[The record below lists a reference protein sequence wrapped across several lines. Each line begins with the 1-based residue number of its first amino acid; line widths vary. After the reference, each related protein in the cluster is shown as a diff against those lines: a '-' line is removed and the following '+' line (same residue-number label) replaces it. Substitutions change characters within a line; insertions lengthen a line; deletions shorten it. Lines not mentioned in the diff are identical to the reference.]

1 MQTPSEPAQQA
12 GFRTRRRRLIID
24 QSRLSGFSRINELAR
39 DSASFRIIR
48 SVKKHSLGFIG
59 AGKLAGSV
67 IRGLLLKKFCGPAAI
82 IASEPNTETRT
93 QLQNDLGI
101 SFTTTNSKVAEK
113 AEIVFLGVKPQMV
126 LPALRELGGALANK
140 LVVSFAAGI
149 RIAQMEAV
157 TPARIMRVLTNTPS
171 AIGLAASAFASGS
184 RATDQDREKIRAIF
198 SAIGLAVQV
207 DDEQMDAVTA
217 LAGSGPA
224 FVYAMIEA
232 LARGGE
238 KVGLTKQ
245 SALRLAAQT
254 ARGASDLMITSEK
267 SPADLIKMVV
277 TAGGTTAAG
286 LRVMNER
293 GIADALA
300 EAVEAATK
308 RGQEMAKEN
317 L

>member
-1 MQTPSEPAQQA
+1 MPKMS
-12 GFRTRRRRLIID
+12 D
-24 QSRLSGFSRINELAR
+24 
-39 DSASFRIIR
+39 ASYRF
-48 SVKKHSLGFIG
+48 GFIG

-67 IRGLLLKKFCGPAAI
+67 IRGLLLKNFCAPGAI

-93 QLQNDLGI
+93 QLQNELGI
-101 SFTTTNSKVAEK
+101 SFTTTNTEVAKK
-113 AEIVFLGVKPQMV
+113 AEIVFLGLKPLMV
-126 LPALRELGGALANK
+126 LPVLREIGGGLANK
-140 LVVSFAAGI
+140 VVVSFAAGI

-171 AIGLAASAFASGS
+171 AIGRAASAFATGS
-184 RATDQDREKIRAIF
+184 RATEHDREKIRAMF

-232 LARGGE
+232 LAHGGE
-238 KVGLTKQ
+238 KMGLTKE

-254 ARGASDLMITSEK
+254 ALGASDLMITSEK

-277 TAGGTTAAG
+277 TPGGTTAAG
-286 LRVMNER
+286 LRVMDER
-293 GIADALA
+293 GIADAIA
-300 EAVEAATK
+300 DAVKAATE
-308 RGQEMAKEN
+308 RGQEMAHEN
-317 L
+317 R

>member
-1 MQTPSEPAQQA
+1 MS
-12 GFRTRRRRLIID
+12 D
-24 QSRLSGFSRINELAR
+24 
-39 DSASFRIIR
+39 ASYLF
-48 SVKKHSLGFIG
+48 GFIG

-67 IRGLLLKKFCGPAAI
+67 IRGLLLKNFCAPGAI

-93 QLQNDLGI
+93 QLQNELGI
-101 SFTTTNSKVAEK
+101 SFTTTNTEVAKK
-113 AEIVFLGVKPQMV
+113 AEIVFLGLKPLMV
-126 LPALRELGGALANK
+126 LPVLREIGGGLANK

-171 AIGLAASAFASGS
+171 AIGRAASAFATGS
-184 RATDQDREKIRAIF
+184 RATEHDREKIRAMF

-232 LARGGE
+232 LAHGGE
-238 KVGLTKQ
+238 KMGLTKE

-254 ARGASDLMITSEK
+254 ALGASDLMITSEK

-277 TAGGTTAAG
+277 TPGGTTAAG
-286 LRVMNER
+286 LGVMDER
-293 GIADALA
+293 GIADAIA
-300 EAVEAATK
+300 DAVKAATE
-308 RGQEMAKEN
+308 RGQEMAHEN
-317 L
+317 R

>member
-1 MQTPSEPAQQA
+1 MKPYA
-12 GFRTRRRRLIID
+12 F
-24 QSRLSGFSRINELAR
+24 
-39 DSASFRIIR
+39 
-48 SVKKHSLGFIG
+48 GFIG
-59 AGKLAGSV
+59 AGKLVGSV
-67 IRGLLLKKFCGPAAI
+67 IRGLLLKKFCGSATI
-82 IASEPNTETRT
+82 VASEPNTETRT
-93 QLQNDLGI
+93 QLQNELGI
-101 SFTTTNSKVAEK
+101 SFTTANTEVAEK

-126 LPALRELGGALANK
+126 LPVLRELGGALTNK

-171 AIGLAASAFASGS
+171 AIGLA
-184 RATDQDREKIRAIF
+184 
-198 SAIGLAVQV
+198 VQV
-207 DDEQMDAVTA
+207 DDDQMDAVTA

-238 KVGLTKQ
+238 KMGLGKE

-254 ARGASDLMITSEK
+254 ALGASDLMITSEK

-277 TAGGTTAAG
+277 TPGGTTAAG
-286 LRVMNER
+286 LRVMDER
-293 GIADALA
+293 GIADAIA
-300 EAVEAATK
+300 DAIKAATE

-317 L
+317 R